1 MSEALHRK
9 SILKKT
15 IQIGSSTLMS
25 RVLGIIRDLLMI
37 KFLGVG
43 AASDAF
49 ITAYKLPNSL
59 RKIFAE
65 GALSAAF
72 IPSYITALRK
82 KEHDAFSLMS
92 LAFVLFEGAL
102 LILCGLVMIF
112 AHGVVRFAA
121 PGFSP
126 ELVAMTVP
134 LLRILMPFIFFI
146 SSSALLAGGLQAI
159 GHFFVPAFGP
169 ILLNIFFISGL
180 VVCWWLQLPIEYL
193 CYFILL
199 GGLVQFLQ
207 HLLTYLSLK
216 LSFGPINKETWRS
229 FNSILVKFFLCA
241 ISMSVMEISL
251 FVDTQFGSFLPEGS
265 VSLITYAN
273 KFIGIPL
280 GVFAVAFS
288 TILLPYFSRLSTYAP
303 KRLNFY
309 LYESAKL
316 VFWVTLP
323 CMLAMI
329 FFAQKIFITLFVSE
343 KFTMAHAQEAGTI
356 LIAFAIGLFFFSFN
370 KVVLNIF
377 YAMHQTLV
385 PSIVSVI
392 ATLANIAFNFMFIN
406 NLQAFGLALATTI
419 SGVIQTILL
428 LWFLRARYGFHGYL
442 NHFWKFALGY
452 IVQVSVVSGLFL
464 VAYNAITAIINTWF
478 APAIAFF
485 FLNKIGFWMWVG
497 PLGLGAGL
505 VLYLLRN
512 TLNVRLY
519 FLE

>member
-1 MSEALHRK
+1 MSGTLHRK

-15 IQIGSSTLMS
+15 IQIGGSTMMS

-102 LILCGLVMIF
+102 LILCGLVMTF
-112 AHGVVRFAA
+112 ASAVVRFAA

-126 ELVAMTVP
+126 ELIAMTVP

-146 SSSALLAGGLQAI
+146 SSSALLAGGLQAV

-169 ILLNIFFISGL
+169 ILLNIFFIGGL
-180 VVCWWLQLPIEYL
+180 LVCWWLQLPVEYL
-193 CYFILL
+193 CYFVLL
-199 GGLVQFLQ
+199 GGLVQFVQ
-207 HLLTYLSLK
+207 HVITYLSLK
-216 LSFGPINKETWRS
+216 LSFGPINKQTWQS

-309 LYESAKL
+309 LYESSKL

-329 FFAQKIFITLFVSE
+329 FFSEKIFVTLFVSE
-343 KFTMAHAQEAGTI
+343 KFTLAHAHEAGII
-356 LIAFAIGLFFFSFN
+356 LVAFAIGLFFFSFN
-370 KVVLNIF
+370 KVILNIY

-406 NLQAFGLALATTI
+406 SLQAFGLALATTI

-428 LWFLRARYGFHGYL
+428 VWFLRARYGFHGYL
-442 NHFWKFALGY
+442 HHFWKFAVGY
-452 IVQVSVVSGLFL
+452 LVQVGMVSGLFL
-464 VAYNAITAIINTWF
+464 VVYHAILAMIYIWF
-478 APAIAFF
+478 SPAIAFF
-485 FLNKIGFWMWVG
+485 FVNKIGFWMWVG
-497 PLGLGAGL
+497 PLCLVAGFI
-505 VLYLLRN
+505 LYLLRN
-512 TLNVRLY
+512 TMNVRLY